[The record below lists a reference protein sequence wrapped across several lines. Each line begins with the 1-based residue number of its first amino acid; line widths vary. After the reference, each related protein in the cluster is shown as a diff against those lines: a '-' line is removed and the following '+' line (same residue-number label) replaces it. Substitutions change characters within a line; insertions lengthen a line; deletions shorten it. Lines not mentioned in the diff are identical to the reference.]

1 MEETEL
7 HIKKTAKQIFF
18 GQGKFNAKMHEIA
31 AEARINRALLHYY
44 FRNRDNLFAVV
55 LQEALEESFLRM
67 FTILSEDKPFEE
79 KIEAAIH
86 QIIDCLAEYPFIEN
100 FIISEMN
107 KNPDSALTRTT
118 IAKGRAFTKKFMK
131 EIAAY
136 IRKHKLP
143 YLKPAHFI
151 VNMMSLCAY
160 PSSTKPVIQSIL
172 GMNAKEHKAFVLNR
186 KKMVTR
192 MVLMR

>member
-31 AEARINRALLHYY
+31 AEAKINRALLHYY

-143 YLKPAHFI
+143 YLKPEHFI

-172 GMNAKEHKAFVLNR
+172 GMNAKDHKAFVLNR